1 MIRPLYDSYYCL
13 KKSKETRQ
21 PLDLDLPE
29 RKVELFK
36 NGKVKGIIFKE
47 RFDSH
52 RLIEEFMILANVAAA
67 EELFKARSE
76 LLYRVHEEPT
86 PEKLKALREVAQS
99 AGFNFAKGQVLTT
112 SHLND
117 LLAKSKESDL
127 SELISMTTLRS
138 MSQAYYSRENFGHF
152 GLALK
157 KYTHFTSP
165 IRRYSDLIVHRA
177 LISSLGLGSDG
188 LHAIDAEKLDETAQ
202 HISNTERRSMVAE
215 RDTIDRYL
223 AAYLSEKVG
232 NEFDGKVSGVAKFG
246 FFVRL
251 NESGAEG
258 IVPIRTLGTEFYHF
272 DLRTN
277 TLRGSQS
284 GLIIGLGQKATVR
297 LKDVD
302 PIAGGIVFE
311 ALKIDDEQVPNIQ
324 RKRISKIIRR
334 KVNKNKT
341 GSLKRKKKAKRS
353 SE

>member
-1 MIRPLYDSYYCL
+1 M
-13 KKSKETRQ
+13 
-21 PLDLDLPE
+21 
-29 RKVELFK
+29 ELFK

-52 RLIEEFMILANVAAA
+52 RLIEEFMILANVSAA

-165 IRRYSDLIVHRA
+165 IRRYSDLIIHRA

-188 LHAIDAEKLDETAQ
+188 LQGLDNDKLEETAQ

-232 NEFDGKVSGVAKFG
+232 NEFEGKVSGVAKFG

-251 NESGAEG
+251 NDSGAEG
-258 IVPIRTLGTEFYHF
+258 IVPIRTLGSDFYHY

-277 TLRGSQS
+277 TLRGSKS
-284 GLIIGLGQKATVR
+284 GLIISLGLKITVR

-302 PIAGGIVFE
+302 PIAGGIAFE
-311 ALKIDDEQVPNIQ
+311 ALKIDDEQIPIIQ
-324 RKRISKIIRR
+324 RKRTSKTIRR
-334 KVNKNKT
+334 KVNRNKM
-341 GSLKRKKKAKRS
+341 GSVKRKKKAKRS
-353 SE
+353 LG